1 MKKLFL
7 LAALACASAAAITVS
22 GDSLVLDERERGLM
36 ARCDELGGCAVISRA
51 ELVQYIEALRQ
62 SWDAEIRE
70 AFGQAVKA
78 EAKRVCG
85 NTI

>member
-36 ARCDELGGCAVISRA
+36 AKCEEQGGCAVVSRA
-51 ELVQYIEALRQ
+51 ELMQYVQGLRE
-62 SWDAEIRE
+62 SWMEEVRE